1 MNTNATRQQPGLS
14 VSEQAEREKIKQNTQ
29 PLTKVVAILSFG
41 SLECRPI
48 AAKLFVCMFVISQ
61 EIEKS
66 QTFM

>member
-29 PLTKVVAILSFG
+29 PLTKAVAILSFG